1 MDEVKNYP
9 PYLDYPKSYTAS
21 ADEHK
26 HKIKTSFARIIVEG
40 TPAKPYYN
48 IEYFDP
54 TDKEYHI
61 GFGSYYLDNVFNWF
75 AEEFEITESHT
86 DTDTDYISRA
96 ALLARYDAE
105 HVGSPGRARELIVTA
120 PAADVVEVVRCENCV
135 HYHPCQVELTDG
147 SAPDWGICDQPWFND
162 DQNDVDEMFYCAQG
176 ERRGDGTSEI
186 HRDNVAGDAL

>member
-1 MDEVKNYP
+1 M
-9 PYLDYPKSYTAS
+9 DYPKPYKAS

-105 HVGSPGRARELIVTA
+105 HVGPPGRARELMATA
-120 PAADVVEVVRCENCV
+120 PAADVVPVVHGQWIGIDSSFWKPTHSGDISVFRKTYRCSECRRRTAIAEN
-135 HYHPCQVELTDG
+135 
-147 SAPDWGICDQPWFND
+147 
-162 DQNDVDEMFYCAQG
+162 YCPNCGAKMDK
-176 ERRGDGTSEI
+176 EEE
-186 HRDNVAGDAL
+186 